1 MRSWVRNAH
10 AAEHLVYNYT
20 SAEAKAAPRYF
31 SAGLAM
37 PHVSIALLKE
47 WILTPLSQR
56 RLLGNFARQEFYA
69 QFTASMGG
77 FLWLILT
84 PVANIIIYAFVF
96 SYIFQVRAAAGFGE
110 TAFVLFMM
118 IGYLPWFAFADA
130 IGRSTS
136 LLIDKAP
143 LITKVKFPVQVI
155 PVVGT
160 LVPYITH
167 AIGFA
172 LLLLYLATQGY
183 FNSLWLLL
191 PLVFFLQ
198 MLFTAGVV
206 AILSSLSVFL
216 RDLQQLVALGVN
228 IWFFLTPIIYPLQ
241 MIQSETVRGY
251 FLLNP
256 MHSFVNLYRE
266 IVLRGELPL
275 VNLQIAVGVAV
286 ASYLFGG
293 WLFMRIKH
301 AFGDV
306 L

>member
-1 MRSWVRNAH
+1 MS
-10 AAEHLVYNYT
+10 L
-20 SAEAKAAPRYF
+20 
-31 SAGLAM
+31 
-37 PHVSIALLKE
+37 ALLID
-47 WILTPLSQR
+47 WILTPLSNR
-56 RLLGNFARQEFYA
+56 RLLSNFARQEFYA

-84 PVANIIIYAFVF
+84 PVANITIYAFVF

-118 IGYLPWFAFADA
+118 LGYLPWFAFADA

-136 LLIDKAP
+136 LLLEKAP

-160 LVPYITH
+160 LVPYLTH
-167 AIGFA
+167 AIGFC

-183 FNSLWLLL
+183 LNALWVLL
-191 PLVFFLQ
+191 PFIFFLQ
-198 MLFTAGVV
+198 MLFTAGLV

-216 RDLQQLVALGVN
+216 RDLQQLVALGIN
-228 IWFFLTPIIYPLQ
+228 IWFFLTPIIYPIG
-241 MIQSETVRGY
+241 MIQSETVRSY
-251 FLLNP
+251 YLLNP
-256 MHSFVNLYRE
+256 MHSFVSLYRD
-266 IVLRGELPL
+266 IVLLGELPII
-275 VNLQIAVGVAV
+275 NLQIAIGVSLV
-286 ASYLFGG
+286 CYLFGG

>member
-1 MRSWVRNAH
+1 MSL
-10 AAEHLVYNYT
+10 AAQI
-20 SAEAKAAPRYF
+20 APVKDW
-31 SAGLAM
+31 L
-37 PHVSIALLKE
+37 
-47 WILTPLSQR
+47 LTPFASR
-56 RLLGNFARQEFYA
+56 RLVGNFARQDFYA

-84 PVANIIIYAFVF
+84 PVANIVIYAFVF
-96 SYIFQVRAAAGFGE
+96 SYIFQVRAVEGFGE

-136 LLIDKAP
+136 LLLDKAP

-155 PVVGT
+155 PVVGS
-160 LVPYITH
+160 LVPYLTH
-167 AIGFA
+167 AIGFS

-183 FNSLWLLL
+183 LNSLWLLI
-191 PLVFFLQ
+191 PFIFFLQ
-198 MLFTAGVV
+198 LLFTAGLV

-216 RDLQQLVALGVN
+216 RDLQQLVALGINV
-228 IWFFLTPIIYPLQ
+228 WFFLTPIIYPVS
-241 MIQSETVRGY
+241 MIQSDAVRSY

-266 IVLRGELPL
+266 IVLRGELPMD
-275 VNLQIAVGVAV
+275 NLQIVLVV
-286 ASYLFGG
+286 SLVSYFFGG

>member
-1 MRSWVRNAH
+1 MS
-10 AAEHLVYNYT
+10 L
-20 SAEAKAAPRYF
+20 
-31 SAGLAM
+31 
-37 PHVSIALLKE
+37 ALLRD
-47 WILTPLSQR
+47 WIATPLSDR
-56 RLLGNFARQEFYA
+56 RLVSNFARQEFYA

-84 PVANIIIYAFVF
+84 PIANISIYAFVF
-96 SYIFQVRAAAGFGE
+96 SYIFQVRAAEGFGE

-130 IGRSTS
+130 MGRSTS
-136 LLIDKAP
+136 LLLEKAP

-155 PVVGT
+155 PVVGS
-160 LVPYITH
+160 LVPYLTH

-183 FNSLWLLL
+183 VNSLWLLL
-191 PLVFFLQ
+191 PVIFFLQ
-198 MLFTAGVV
+198 LLFTAGLV

-216 RDLQQLVALGVN
+216 RDLQQLVALAINV
-228 IWFFLTPIIYPLQ
+228 WFFLTPIIYPLS
-241 MIQSETVRGY
+241 MIQSESVRHL

-275 VNLQIAVGVAV
+275 INLQIVIVV
-286 ASYLFGG
+286 SLVSYLFGG

>member
-1 MRSWVRNAH
+1 M
-10 AAEHLVYNYT
+10 YNHV
-20 SAEAKAAPRYF
+20 AVEAKVSPSSLAVEF
-31 SAGLAM
+31 AGSPMSL
-37 PHVSIALLKE
+37 ALLRD
-47 WILTPLSQR
+47 WIATPLSDR
-56 RLLGNFARQEFYA
+56 RLVSNFARQEFYA

-84 PVANIIIYAFVF
+84 PIANISIYAFVF
-96 SYIFQVRAAAGFGE
+96 SYIFKVRAAEGFGE

-136 LLIDKAP
+136 LLLEKAP

-160 LVPYITH
+160 LVPYLTH

-183 FNSLWLLL
+183 VNSLWLLL

-198 MLFTAGVV
+198 LLFTAGLV

-216 RDLQQLVALGVN
+216 RDLQQLVALAINV
-228 IWFFLTPIIYPLQ
+228 WFFLTPIIYPLS
-241 MIQSETVRGY
+241 MIQSDTVKSY

-266 IVLRGELPL
+266 IVLRGELPM
-275 VNLQIAVGVAV
+275 VNLQIVIVV
-286 ASYLFGG
+286 SLVSYLFGG

>member
-1 MRSWVRNAH
+1 MS
-10 AAEHLVYNYT
+10 L
-20 SAEAKAAPRYF
+20 
-31 SAGLAM
+31 
-37 PHVSIALLKE
+37 ALLRD
-47 WILTPLSQR
+47 WIATPLSDR
-56 RLLGNFARQEFYA
+56 RLVSNFARQEFYA

-84 PVANIIIYAFVF
+84 PIANISIYAFVF
-96 SYIFQVRAAAGFGE
+96 SYIFQVRAAEGFGE

-136 LLIDKAP
+136 LLLEKAP

-160 LVPYITH
+160 LVPYLTH

-183 FNSLWLLL
+183 VNSLWLLL
-191 PLVFFLQ
+191 PFVFFLQ
-198 MLFTAGVV
+198 LLFTAGLV

-216 RDLQQLVALGVN
+216 RDLQQLVALAINV
-228 IWFFLTPIIYPLQ
+228 WFFLTPIIYPLS
-241 MIQSETVRGY
+241 MIQSDTVKSY

-266 IVLRGELPL
+266 IVLRGELPM
-275 VNLQIAVGVAV
+275 VNLQIVIVV
-286 ASYLFGG
+286 SLVSYLFGG

>member
-1 MRSWVRNAH
+1 MS
-10 AAEHLVYNYT
+10 L
-20 SAEAKAAPRYF
+20 
-31 SAGLAM
+31 
-37 PHVSIALLKE
+37 ALLRD
-47 WILTPLSQR
+47 WIVTPLSDR
-56 RLLGNFARQEFYA
+56 RLVSNFARQEFYA

-84 PVANIIIYAFVF
+84 PIANILIYAFVF
-96 SYIFQVRAAAGFGE
+96 SYIFKARAAEGFGE

-118 IGYLPWFAFADA
+118 IGYLPWFAFADS

-136 LLIDKAP
+136 LLLEKAP

-167 AIGFA
+167 AIGFS

-183 FNSLWLLL
+183 VNSLWVLL
-191 PLVFFLQ
+191 PFIFFLQ
-198 MLFTAGVV
+198 MLFTAGLV

-216 RDLQQLVALGVN
+216 RDLQQLVALGINV
-228 IWFFLTPIIYPLQ
+228 WFFLTPIIYPLS
-241 MIQSETVRGY
+241 MIQSDSVKEY

-275 VNLQIAVGVAV
+275 INLQIVIVV
-286 ASYLFGG
+286 SLVSYLFGG